1 MKTFVA
7 LIMLTLFSISP
18 AIADQITPL
27 GDVKRGSMIMVQG
40 NVEKILDT
48 DEFRLVDQTGSI
60 RVYVGPNWVPAQV
73 GETVSVFGYVD
84 DGIGPMELYAQKLTK
99 ADGSVV
105 QFDLRYD

>member
-27 GDVKRGSMIMVQG
+27 GDVKRGSMITVQG

-84 DGIGPMELYAQKLTK
+84 DGIRPMELYAQKLTK

-105 QFDLRYD
+105 QFALRYD

>member
-1 MKTFVA
+1 
-7 LIMLTLFSISP
+7 
-18 AIADQITPL
+18 
-27 GDVKRGSMIMVQG
+27 
-40 NVEKILDT
+40 
-48 DEFRLVDQTGSI
+48 
-60 RVYVGPNWVPAQV
+60 VYVGPNWVPAQV

>member
-1 MKTFVA
+1 MKTFIA

-27 GDVKRGSMIMVQG
+27 GDVKRGSMITVQG

-73 GETVSVFGYVD
+73 G
-84 DGIGPMELYAQKLTK
+84 
-99 ADGSVV
+99 
-105 QFDLRYD
+105 